1 MKKKSEAHGCG
12 LDMTWTTEKI
22 MSRSL
27 VSFDSSY
34 ADIHAVIPFDE
45 IERDGRVRVVTIDG
59 VQYLSIRDILM
70 YLCVKDEKQA
80 GAVWRALSQDI
91 FKAISAECGAYQF
104 PGKGNK
110 KQAVITFSGAYKM
123 IALIPEKD
131 ARKDRAD
138 LVVAILQ
145 RFAANNPPVVQDT
158 EISVSSDGES
168 VASQFARA
176 SLVKCALGEENTE
189 RKRKRD
195 LEGAQLRALD
205 LKNIEMFSSMMDKMD
220 PSWRDNEELRT
231 KTVDWLKDVVFND
244 GEHEATAAASGE
256 RGVIKAN
263 WKPITLKQVAQE
275 EGYTL
280 NHSQLIKI
288 GRLVIDAYRAKFGAE
303 PFKHKPGMTNER
315 VKLYPAHAR
324 GLIKEKIAEV
334 ME

>member
-1 MKKKSEAHGCG
+1 
-12 LDMTWTTEKI
+12 
-22 MSRSL
+22 MSRPL
-27 VSFDSSY
+27 VPFDSSY

-91 FKAISAECGAYQF
+91 FEAISEECRAYQF

-158 EISVSSDGES
+158 EVSVTSDAES
-168 VASQFARA
+168 VASQLARA

-231 KTVDWLKDVVFND
+231 KTVDWLKDVAFND
-244 GEHEATAAASGE
+244 GEHEDTTAAGGE
-256 RGVIKAN
+256 GGVIKAN
-263 WKPITLKQVAQE
+263 WKPITVLQVAQE
-275 EGYTL
+275 MGYTL
-280 NHSQLIKI
+280 DDGQVKVLGKRVAN
-288 GRLVIDAYRAKFGAE
+288 AYRAKFGAE
-303 PFKHKPGMTNER
+303 PLRHKPGMTSVR
-315 VKLYPAHAR
+315 MKLYPTHAL
-324 GLIKEKIAEV
+324 GLIKEKISEF
-334 ME
+334 MFFKQP